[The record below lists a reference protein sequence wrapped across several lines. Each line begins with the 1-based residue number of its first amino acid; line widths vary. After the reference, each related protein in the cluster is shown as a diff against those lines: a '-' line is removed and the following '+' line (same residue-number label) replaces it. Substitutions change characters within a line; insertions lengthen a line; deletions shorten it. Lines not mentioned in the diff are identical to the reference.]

1 VVDTAGM
8 ALAVVLLVIYMLP
21 SIVAAHRQVPNVG
34 SVVVI
39 DLLLGWTL
47 IGWVVAMAMAARTI
61 PGHTSVP
68 SEPAA
73 PLDHGQQIRLRDVPS
88 LFKRPGN

>member
-1 VVDTAGM
+1 M
-8 ALAVVLLVIYMLP
+8 ALVVVLLVIYMLP

-34 SVVVI
+34 SIIVV

-61 PGHTSVP
+61 PGRTSVSSGP
-68 SEPAA
+68 VATEAA
-73 PLDHGQQIRLRDVPS
+73 PLDRGQQVRLRDVPD
-88 LFKRPGN
+88 RP